1 MSNAFTIN
9 RPASARR
16 RGLWGGGASTS
27 SQRPLWSKDEEWPTE
42 TSLPERTETVPPGA
56 QPLSRYM
63 RKRHGVLDW
72 NLERKAEFA
81 TRYVHV
87 DDMNGRIYYTGNP
100 NLKEKVALSLGE
112 VASVRALPKVEA
124 GDDFCFEVACRPHR
138 LVIAAR
144 NARDCEHWVSGLRSR
159 CALWKTKFEREV
171 GPRALPNVRRDGR
184 IDPQRPW
191 RIEGARSA
199 W

>member
-1 MSNAFTIN
+1 MSNALN
-9 RPASARR
+9 GRPSSARR

-42 TSLPERTETVPPGA
+42 TALPERTETVPPGA

-112 VASVRALPKVEA
+112 VASVRALPKAEA
-124 GDDFCFEVACRPHR
+124 GATIAESWSAMLTFQVVRASIQCL
-138 LVIAAR
+138 LVRTTRRSGCLRDTASAASAAGC
-144 NARDCEHWVSGLRSR
+144 AREDGLAASGAMDRQLRR
-159 CALWKTKFEREV
+159 
-171 GPRALPNVRRDGR
+171 
-184 IDPQRPW
+184 
-191 RIEGARSA
+191 
-199 W
+199 